1 MKILS
6 FINFI
11 IAIFLFPFMQSII
24 INRLKAKNWDLYLN
38 LIKKQG
44 DIVNERTKEMS
55 YYIYSIRNEKD
66 QISKI
71 LKIIHLFSI
80 PYLLLSFIFAIKI
93 LI

>member
-1 MKILS
+1 LKILS